1 MISLI
6 LTKFGNILLHVISL
20 QIIVFKSLDR
30 FPKVQCFPMCFD
42 ILVICQCL
50 MTNPF
55 LLQVS
60 FGHFPFLFFSALI
73 KAMLVLKKII
83 AKGLYLLLLWT
94 LIDRKAKSPST
105 PQLLMQLKWVANLR
119 NAADD
124 AWGMTKVWKEVF

>member
-6 LTKFGNILLHVISL
+6 LTKFGSILLHVISL

-30 FPKVQCFPMCFD
+30 FPKVQCLPMCFD
-42 ILVICQCL
+42 ILVICHCW

-60 FGHFPFLFFSALI
+60 FGRFPFLFFSALT
-73 KAMLVLKKII
+73 KAMLVLLI

-94 LIDRKAKSPST
+94 LIDRKAKSPSA
-105 PQLLMQLKWVANLR
+105 PQLPVQLIWVVANLE

-124 AWGMTKVWKEVF
+124 VWGMTKVWKEVF